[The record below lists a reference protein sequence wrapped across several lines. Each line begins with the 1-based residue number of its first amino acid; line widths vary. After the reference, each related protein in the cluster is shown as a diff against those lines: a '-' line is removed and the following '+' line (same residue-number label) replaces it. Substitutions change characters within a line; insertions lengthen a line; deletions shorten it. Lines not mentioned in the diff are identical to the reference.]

1 MMEKVPQAVVVIHF
15 TGTLVCS
22 FISHSV
28 HSRRSLI
35 EWFHSP
41 FLPGYLLDGL
51 LFLVLVGWSSSMSS
65 TILLVSVGVTGSVS
79 EVLKEVHCME
89 KEREREIETYLL
101 LQLLPESL
109 REHDQLM
116 HNSIQSVI
124 SRTMQNTIFESTMKP
139 LIRHS
144 RVEWWVPPENH
155 LFSFILHLIAHL
167 SNGAHV
173 FSCFTCLMK

>member
-1 MMEKVPQAVVVIHF
+1 
-15 TGTLVCS
+15 
-22 FISHSV
+22 
-28 HSRRSLI
+28 
-35 EWFHSP
+35 
-41 FLPGYLLDGL
+41 
-51 LFLVLVGWSSSMSS
+51 MSS
-65 TILLVSVGVTGSVS
+65 TVLLVSVGVTGSVS

-144 RVEWWVPPENH
+144 RVEW
-155 LFSFILHLIAHL
+155 
-167 SNGAHV
+167 
-173 FSCFTCLMK
+173 